1 MECAGDILSSVI
13 IVRLP
18 FPLRSQSMEYKRSK
32 CASTSEFNTGSDYHA
47 YVQDLQLQ
55 YKAGILCGS
64 LVRKASRQF
73 RQYFY

>member
-1 MECAGDILSSVI
+1 MS
-13 IVRLP
+13 
-18 FPLRSQSMEYKRSK
+18 EYDEQEFADG
-32 CASTSEFNTGSDYHA
+32 CMNYSEFNTGSDYHA